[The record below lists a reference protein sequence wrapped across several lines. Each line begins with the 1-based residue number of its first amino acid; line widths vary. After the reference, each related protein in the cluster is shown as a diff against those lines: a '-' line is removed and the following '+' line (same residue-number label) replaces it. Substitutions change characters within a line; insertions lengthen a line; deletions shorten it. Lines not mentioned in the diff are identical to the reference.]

1 MVNIDTVYQTVLALA
16 NKEQRGYITPQEF
29 NLFANQA
36 QMSIFEQYFYDLN
49 QFLRVPGNN
58 TTYADMANLLEE
70 KISFFERND
79 IDVDGGS
86 VLPSNLYK
94 LQQVQWKDFGQG
106 NNNKIYEVEYVDKK
120 TFRQMRLTSLIKP
133 TDKKLVYTRNFNS
146 IIVFGKLQKTNNVT
160 CNYVKAPEKPNWT
173 YVVVN
178 KKALYNANASD
189 HQHFELHESE
199 QTELVTRILALAG
212 ITLKDTNLFQIAS
225 SQTNS
230 QIQQQKQ

>member
-1 MVNIDTVYQTVLALA
+1 MVNVDTVYQRVLALA

-58 TTYADMANLLEE
+58 TAYADMVNLLEE
-70 KISFFERND
+70 KISLFEKTNAT
-79 IDVDGGS
+79 VDGGNT
-86 VLPSNLYK
+86 LPFDLYK
-94 LQQVQWKDFGQG
+94 LEHVQWLNPSKSRYYTAD
-106 NNNKIYEVEYVDKK
+106 YVDTK
-120 TFRQMRLTSLIKP
+120 TWLQMQDISLVKP
-133 TDKKLVYTRNFNS
+133 TDTKLIYIRNKS
-146 IIVFGKLQKTNNVT
+146 TISVIGDTVKNVNVI
-160 CNYVKAPEKPNWT
+160 CNYISKPLTPSWT